1 MAKTVE
7 INDVKSPRRLFFRG
21 MSHLDADAVLD
32 HSKPVV
38 ALAVDGL
45 LATVFA
51 PDRRTGMPGNALS
64 VNLGESYDPA
74 TKEYI
79 RQKLLGVNP
88 DPVIGHDD
96 PGVVMAAARLGGESV
111 DEYATR
117 LARVVESYYKKED

>member
-7 INDVKSPRRLFFRG
+7 LDVKSPRRLLFRG
-21 MSHLDADAVLD
+21 MSHLDADAVRD

-38 ALAVDGL
+38 ALSVDGL

-96 PGVVMAAARLGGESV
+96 PSVVMAAARLGGESV

>member
-7 INDVKSPRRLFFRG
+7 FNDVKSPRRLLFRG
-21 MSHLDADAVLD
+21 MAHLDADAVRD

-38 ALAVDGL
+38 ALPVDGL
-45 LATVFA
+45 LATIFA

-111 DEYATR
+111 DDYVTR
-117 LARVVESYYKKED
+117 LSRVVESYYKKDD